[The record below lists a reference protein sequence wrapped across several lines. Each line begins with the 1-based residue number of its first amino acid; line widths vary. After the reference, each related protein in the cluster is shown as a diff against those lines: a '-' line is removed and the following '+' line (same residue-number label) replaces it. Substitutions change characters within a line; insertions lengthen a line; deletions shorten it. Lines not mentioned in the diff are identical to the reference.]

1 MSTIARQR
9 SAMTSPSITPD
20 EWATWRGFRRMAE
33 ITSGRIVQDIAR
45 STGLSRADFIV
56 LMELNQSKDRCRRQ
70 RELLD
75 YLEWDKTRL
84 SHQLTRMAGRGL
96 IERDTDSENVV
107 VIRMTTEGHAQ
118 LRAARPVHAAGVR
131 RYFLDHL
138 SADDR
143 AALQR
148 ITDKLHA
155 ALQDGEN

>member
-1 MSTIARQR
+1 
-9 SAMTSPSITPD
+9 
-20 EWATWRGFRRMAE
+20 MAE
-33 ITSGRIVQDIAR
+33 ITSGRIVQDITR

-118 LRAARPVHAAGVR
+118 LRAHGRYTPPVSAGIFSTISPRMIVPHCSGSPTNCMPPCRTARTEASPR
-131 RYFLDHL
+131 
-138 SADDR
+138 
-143 AALQR
+143 
-148 ITDKLHA
+148 
-155 ALQDGEN
+155 